1 MSTIQQN
8 EIVLGQGLGEIKFGL
23 TMDEVEAIMGKPEEV
38 ETSEEDEEFEYEVWN
53 YWEEGYSFYFDE
65 DDDFRLGLIETA
77 NEDVTLFGQ
86 KIFQMKQAE
95 VEALLKTKGLSSPDK
110 DTLET
115 GEKHV
120 TYEKEMLDMYFDKDA
135 LVTVKFGV
143 FVSDDL
149 EVQWPT
155 L

>member
-1 MSTIQQN
+1 MSTVGQN
-8 EIVLGQGLGEIKFGL
+8 EIILGQGIGEIRFGL

-65 DDDFRLGLIETA
+65 DDDYRLGLIETA
-77 NEDVTLFGQ
+77 NEEVTLFGQ

-95 VEALLKTKGLSSPDK
+95 VEALLKSKGLSNPDK

-143 FVSDDL
+143 FVGDDL
-149 EVQWPT
+149 EVQWPK

>member
-1 MSTIQQN
+1 MSTIGQN
-8 EIVLGQGLGEIKFGL
+8 EIILGQGIGEIKFGL

-65 DDDFRLGLIETA
+65 DDDYRLGLIETA
-77 NEDVTLFGQ
+77 NEEVTLFGQ

-95 VEALLKTKGLSSPDK
+95 VEALLKSKGLSNPEK

-135 LVTVKFGV
+135 LVNVKFGV
-143 FVSDDL
+143 FVGDDL
-149 EVQWPT
+149 EVQWPK

>member
-1 MSTIQQN
+1 MHEN
-8 EIVLGQGLGEIKFGL
+8 ESVLGQGIGDIKVGL
-23 TMDEVEAIMGKPEEV
+23 TMDEVETIMGKPEEV

-65 DDDFRLGLIETA
+65 DDDYRLGLIETA
-77 NEDVTLFGQ
+77 NEEVTMFGE

-95 VEALLKTKGLSSPDK
+95 VEALLKNKGLSNPDK
-110 DTLET
+110 ETLET

-120 TYEKEMLDMYFDKDA
+120 TYEKEMLDMYFEKDA

-143 FVSDDL
+143 HVTDDL
-149 EVQWPT
+149 EVMWPK

>member
-1 MSTIQQN
+1 MQEN
-8 EIVLGQGLGEIKFGL
+8 EIVLGQGIGDIKFGL
-23 TMDEVEAIMGKPEEV
+23 TMDEVETIMGKPEEV

-65 DDDFRLGLIETA
+65 DDDYRLGLIETA
-77 NEDVTLFGQ
+77 NEEVTMFGQ

-95 VEALLKTKGLSSPDK
+95 VEALLKSKGLSNPDK

-149 EVQWPT
+149 EVQWPN

>member
-1 MSTIQQN
+1 MNIQEN
-8 EIVLGQGLGEIKFGL
+8 EIKLGQGLGEIKFGL
-23 TMDEVEAIMGKPEEV
+23 TMDEVEAIMGKAEEV

-65 DDDFRLGLIETA
+65 DDEYRLGLIETA
-77 NEDVTLFGQ
+77 NEEVTMFGK
-86 KIFQMKQAE
+86 KIFKMKQAE
-95 VEALLKTKGLSSPDK
+95 VEALLKSNGLSNPDK

-149 EVQWPT
+149 EVQWPA
-155 L
+155 

>member
-1 MSTIQQN
+1 MQNN
-8 EIVLGQGLGEIKFGL
+8 EIILGQGLGEIKFGL

-38 ETSEEDEEFEYEVWN
+38 EESEEDEEFEYEVWN

-65 DDDFRLGLIETA
+65 DDDYRLGLIETA
-77 NEDVTLFGQ
+77 NEEVTMFGK

-95 VEALLKTKGLSSPDK
+95 VEELLKANGLSDQEK

-115 GEKHV
+115 GEKHI
-120 TYEKEMLDMYFDKDA
+120 TYEKEMLDMYFEKDV
-135 LVTVKFGV
+135 LITIKFGV
-143 FVSDDL
+143 FVDDDL
-149 EVQWPT
+149 EVKWPT

>member
-1 MSTIQQN
+1 MQEN
-8 EIVLGQGLGEIKFGL
+8 EIKLGQGLGAIKFGL

-65 DDDFRLGLIETA
+65 DDDYCLGLIETA
-77 NEDVTLFGQ
+77 NEEVTLFGK
-86 KIFQMKQAE
+86 KIFQMKQSE
-95 VEALLKTKGLSSPDK
+95 VEALLKTNGLSNPEK

-135 LVTVKFGV
+135 L
-143 FVSDDL
+143 
-149 EVQWPT
+149 
-155 L
+155 